1 MTKFDS
7 LLASAF
13 GIPPLLSSLSE
24 FSSPLHVQM
33 PCRFVKNFVSSA
45 SLLVLLGLTAAPA
58 TGQATSASTSSG
70 TVYAAP
76 VTESDYK
83 RMRSEYARQRVN
95 QVLSGKPVSAAP
107 PPSAPIV
114 PTIPAPSPTAA
125 SEAPAVRKAP
135 IMQPTKNYTPSY
147 YYLQRPQMGGYGNS
161 APTVQKLDT
170 APVAVSPIVAP
181 SPSVTVPPPAAS
193 VVLPPQSPPVAITPP
208 PPPAAVAPVVT
219 APVAVPTVIA
229 PKPVSDNADAEREL
243 EEFLARQSA
252 AAKNEPTAEI
262 PSAAKAPLNTDPLA
276 PPPPP
281 GAVPPAPASLTP
293 PVPVGPNVGP
303 IPVGPNVIAPDTN
316 VAEVPVAHVPA
327 PIPEPVTGPLDE
339 NGIGMPDKPAE
350 AELSKETREILTL
363 LPESLTGMPQR
374 KPNLDVDIER
384 AGSDVTL
391 PEGDVVKSES
401 MDMDIKMQQP
411 KMDVSYELEQ
421 AYEALL
427 NGNTDTAVTIYREVL
442 TTDPLNEQALFG
454 LATTYHR
461 MGLFEEARPV
471 YGKLLALN
479 PNHTEA
485 LNNFLALV
493 GEESPE
499 AALKIMERLAE
510 KNPEY
515 SPIPAQMAILC
526 QKMEDMECSVHYMR
540 KAYSLSPEN
549 LVYLYNLAILYD
561 KKGDKKEAAAI
572 YKQLLE
578 AYERGQDLPATP
590 SEIQE
595 RLTFLLSN

>member
-13 GIPPLLSSLSE
+13 AFPPSLSSFSGFSYPSLS
-24 FSSPLHVQM
+24 FPSNVQL
-33 PCRFVKNFVSSA
+33 PCRFVKNALYGA
-45 SLLVLLGLTAAPA
+45 SLLVILGLTAAPA
-58 TGQATSASTSSG
+58 TGQATSPTPSSG
-70 TVYAAP
+70 AVYTEP
-76 VTESDYK
+76 MTESDYK
-83 RMRSEYARQRVN
+83 RMRSEYARKRVN
-95 QVLSGKPVSAAP
+95 QVLSGKPAKIAP
-107 PPSAPIV
+107 PPPVPIV
-114 PTIPAPSPTAA
+114 PAIPAPAPTAA
-125 SEAPAVRKAP
+125 SEAPAARKAP
-135 IMQPTKNYTPSY
+135 LLQPSRSYSPSY
-147 YYLQRPQMGGYGNS
+147 YYLQRPHTGS
-161 APTVQKLDT
+161 ASPTIQRLET
-170 APVAVSPIVAP
+170 TPVTVSPISP
-181 SPSVTVPPPAAS
+181 SPPPTQSTPAVLSPPVQPAPVSPVSPPPAAAT
-193 VVLPPQSPPVAITPP
+193 Q
-208 PPPAAVAPVVT
+208 APV
-219 APVAVPTVIA
+219 P
-229 PKPVSDNADAEREL
+229 PKPVSDNADAERKL
-243 EEFLARQSA
+243 EEFLQRQTA
-252 AAKNEPTAEI
+252 AEKIEAKTE
-262 PSAAKAPLNTDPLA
+262 SLQAASAPLNTDPLA
-276 PPPPP
+276 PAPQTS
-281 GAVPPAPASLTP
+281 GVPPAPASLTP
-293 PVPVGPNVGP
+293 PIAVGPNAVAPVPVGPNAAAHV
-303 IPVGPNVIAPDTN
+303 TS
-316 VAEVPVAHVPA
+316 VAEVPVADVPA
-327 PIPEPVTGPLDE
+327 PIPDPVTGPLDE

-350 AELSKETREILTL
+350 AEISKETREILTL

-374 KPNLDVDIER
+374 KPKLDVDIER
-384 AGSDVTL
+384 AGGDVKL

-411 KMDVSYELEQ
+411 KLDVSYELEQ

-427 NGNTDTAVTIYREVL
+427 NGNTDTAVTIYRDIL
-442 TTDPLNEQALFG
+442 SADPLNEQALFG

-526 QKMEDMECSVHYMR
+526 QKIEDMECAVHHMR

-561 KKGDKKEAAAI
+561 KKGDKREAAAI